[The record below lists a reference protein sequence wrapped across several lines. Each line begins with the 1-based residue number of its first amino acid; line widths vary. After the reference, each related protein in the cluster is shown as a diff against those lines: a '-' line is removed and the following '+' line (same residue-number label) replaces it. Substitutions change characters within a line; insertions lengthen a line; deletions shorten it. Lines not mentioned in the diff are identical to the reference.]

1 MLYTYQ
7 QWLEDP
13 AFDEASKA
21 ELRAITDKKEIE
33 NRFFGLMEFG
43 TAGLRGVMGAG
54 IRYMNVYTVRHAT
67 QALADYINSQNIPDP
82 TVAIAR
88 DSRIM
93 SREFSEAAA
102 NVLAANGI
110 KSYLFDNVRPTPELS
125 FSVLELKCIA
135 GINIT
140 ASHNP
145 KEYNGYKVYW
155 KDGAQISPEQAEA
168 IYGLMKSTDMITGVK
183 TVCDCRAREFITVLG
198 EDYDDRYIGKV
209 LEQSVNPDVIVRHR
223 DLSIIYTPF
232 HGAGFRI
239 VPETLRRAG
248 FENLYPVAE
257 QMVLDGRFPTVK
269 SPNPENKEGFTRAIE
284 IAKERKADLIIGT
297 DPDCDRMGLVVRNS
311 AGDFVT
317 LSGNQ
322 TGAILLNYIIKS
334 RKAQGKFP
342 ADAFAVKTIVSTTL
356 VDRICEKEG
365 VRLFSVLTGF
375 KFIGEKINE
384 MAAEGNHSF
393 LFGFE
398 ESYGYLAGTYARDKD
413 GVVASLLAA
422 EAAAFYAERNM
433 TLWDALQ
440 ELFAEYGVH
449 KESTV
454 NLYMQGVDGLKKMQ
468 QTMNDFRTVPEKTI
482 GGLKVLSVKDYLDGI
497 DGLPRSNVLSY
508 ALEDGSKV
516 LIRPSGTEPKI
527 KIYTLTSAPTAEKA
541 EEKVKAIEKDF
552 LSRIE

>member
-342 ADAFAVKTIVSTTL
+342 TDAFAVKTIVSTTL

-365 VRLFSVLTGF
+365 VHLFSVLTGF

-541 EEKVKAIEKDF
+541 EEKVKAIKKDF

>member
-342 ADAFAVKTIVSTTL
+342 TDAFAVKTIVSTTL

-365 VRLFSVLTGF
+365 VHLFSVLTGF

>member
-21 ELRAITDKKEIE
+21 ELRAITDKKETE

-342 ADAFAVKTIVSTTL
+342 TDAFAVKTIVSTTL

-365 VRLFSVLTGF
+365 VHLFSVLTGF

>member
-13 AFDEASKA
+13 ALDEASKA

-342 ADAFAVKTIVSTTL
+342 TDAFAVKTIVSTTL

-365 VRLFSVLTGF
+365 VHLFSVLTGF